1 MNEEKELIN
10 TLKKNIEIVNHYGG
24 KKVNHREL
32 ARDYYKKCGITYEDI
47 TMNSLYK
54 LIQLLNKRIVEAG
67 SCMIMI
73 NEPKLKGTNKN
84 IVFKNNKLVF
94 AEIRVKGTYFDDR
107 EAITFNEDGFI
118 GLCGWADGYNLTPFV
133 MGFKDW
139 CDYMKNKVGDDFE

>member
-1 MNEEKELIN
+1 M
-10 TLKKNIEIVNHYGG
+10 
-24 KKVNHREL
+24 NHREL

-73 NEPKLKGTNKN
+73 NEPKLKGANKN

-118 GLCGWADGYNLTPFV
+118 GLCGWADGYNLTPFII
-133 MGFKDW
+133 GFKEW
-139 CDYMKNKVGDDFE
+139 CDYLENKAGEKNE